1 MLSNAVTFAP
11 GRVLRAVCA
20 LTLLCAPAVHGQA
33 APVAPASSAPITNVR
48 YTLTFDKA
56 SAAARNARVTMS
68 FDVASAAPVLL
79 TLPVWTP
86 GAYEVSNFARNVMSF
101 DVKSGT
107 APVSWD
113 KTTPTTWR
121 VRPGT
126 ARSITVSFDFRAD
139 SLDNAM
145 AWSTPDFLMI
155 NGTNIFMY
163 PEGRSLDFA
172 STLSIR
178 TEQGWKVATGM
189 QATGQWGTYRE
200 ANFHDLVDMPIFI
213 GNIDLDSMQFAGK
226 WNRLATYPAG
236 KMAGQARTTIWE
248 HIGKMMAVQAG
259 VFGETPFQ
267 TYTTMMI
274 FPPEFGG
281 GSALEHQ
288 NSHVGVYN
296 EQFIGSPIL
305 SLITGHEMFH
315 AWNVKRLRP
324 ADLVPY
330 RYAQAQPTTW
340 LWVSEGI
347 TDYYAD
353 LSLVRS
359 GIVPQAIF
367 LNLANSKIES
377 VNAVPP
383 VALED
388 ASLNIWV
395 HPIDGT
401 DAIYYP
407 KGSLA
412 GMLLDVMIRDAS
424 DNRNSLDTVLRE
436 LYQTTFK
443 AGRGF
448 TEQDWWSTVT
458 KHAGGK
464 DFADF
469 QARYIDGREPF
480 PFKAVMPLAGFIVRD
495 STIREARIG
504 VQTEQQ
510 ENSVRVTAIV
520 PGSMAASA
528 GIQPGDILV
537 TVGDVKVAD
546 ATAFGIEYRDKYG
559 RSPDGTPLDIT
570 VKRGEQTVTLKGSV
584 TFATRN
590 EVSLEMD
597 PAPSA
602 KALKIRTGMLGGS

>member
-1 MLSNAVTFAP
+1 MLSKALLRVSSALAFFA
-11 GRVLRAVCA
+11 
-20 LTLLCAPAVHGQA
+20 APALQA
-33 APVAPASSAPITNVR
+33 QARPAATPAQSAPITNVR
-48 YTLTFDKA
+48 YTLAFDKA
-56 SAAARNARVTMS
+56 SAAARIARVTMS

-86 GAYEVSNFARNVMSF
+86 GAYEVSNFARNVQAF

-107 APVSWD
+107 AAVSWD

-126 ARSITVSFDFRAD
+126 ARSITVSFDFHAD

-155 NGTNIFMY
+155 NGTNIFLY
-163 PEGRSLDFA
+163 PEGRSLDFPA
-172 STLSIR
+172 TVTVKAES
-178 TEQGWKVATGM
+178 GWKVATGM
-189 QATGQWGTYRE
+189 QSAGQWGTYRE
-200 ANFHDLVDMPIFI
+200 ANYHDLVDMPFFI
-213 GNIDLDSMQFAGK
+213 GNFDLDSMQFAGK

-236 KMAGQARTTIWE
+236 KVSGEPRRTLWE
-248 HIGKMMAVQAG
+248 HIGKMLAVQSG
-259 VFGETPFQ
+259 VFGEAPFAN
-267 TYTTMMI
+267 YTTMMI

-288 NSHVGVYN
+288 SSHVGIYN

-330 RYAQAQPTTW
+330 HYSDAQPTPW

-353 LSLVRS
+353 LTLVRS
-359 GIVPQAIF
+359 GIVPQSIF

-377 VNAVPP
+377 VNAVPA

-388 ASLNIWV
+388 ASLNIWI
-395 HPIDGT
+395 HPVDGT

-424 DNRNSLDTVLRE
+424 DNRNSLDSVLRE
-436 LYQTTFK
+436 LYTTTFK

-448 TEQDWWSTVT
+448 TEQDWWGTVS
-458 KHAGGK
+458 KQANAK
-464 DFADF
+464 DFTDF
-469 QARYIDGREPF
+469 RNRYIDGREPF
-480 PFKAVMPLAGFIVRD
+480 PFKAVMPLAGFVVKD
-495 STIREARIG
+495 TTIREARIG

-510 ENSVRVTAIV
+510 ENNVRVTAIV

-528 GIQPGDILV
+528 GIQAGDILLS
-537 TVGDVKVAD
+537 VGDVKVAD
-546 ATAFGIEYRDKYG
+546 ATAFGIEYREKYG
-559 RSPDGTPLDIT
+559 RSPDGTPLDII

-584 TFATRN
+584 TFASRN

-597 PAPSA
+597 PAASP
-602 KALKIRTGMLGGS
+602 KAVRIRNGMLAGER